1 MVPQAVVFHAE
12 AAHRGS
18 RRTPLTGRH
27 THYQERRAAL
37 WTLLVNG
44 RARSL
49 PWRLLRLAGGT
60 LVRMIG
66 FLLVRSVGEAL
77 DELAALLS
85 VYSRPRQLL
94 AARRERRRLRTDP
107 DGAAALLSPWWVPYR
122 HGLDFVSDLAAAL
135 TNQAADVAER
145 RRAAALAQAA
155 AEAAAGPAHSA
166 ARTHQVERRTG
177 EGDEDDDL
185 LAPDTGLLTR
195 FLTNPV
201 ALALTLFV
209 VAVLAGTRQAWG
221 TVSGGA
227 LSPAPASASDWWGL
241 YLESWHPLALGSDV
255 PAPAY
260 LLPLSLLASLL
271 GGSPAAA
278 VSVVLVLAAPLALW
292 GAWRLVRLVGRLLD
306 PAGMPTWLV
315 AAGAATY
322 ALVAGVSGAWGDGRL
337 GLVLLAAVLPW
348 LVHATFGFG
357 DPEADRRWRAAWRT
371 GLLLAV
377 ATACGPAVYPLF
389 VVLVLGVLA
398 LAVRFARDLV
408 ADRSVSLPPLVAL
421 GVVPVLLAP
430 WWLPLLLQG
439 RVGGLLLDPGR
450 LPAAVSGSLD
460 LVLGRLD
467 TLGAPAWLAWPVV
480 AAALLALVPRVS
492 RVAALVCW
500 AVALTAC
507 LVGALVSAPTV
518 EVIGGAVR
526 PGAAAMVP
534 VVAGALIVAGCVGAL
549 ALLQH
554 LRLAE
559 SAWRRRLAIVPAV
572 IALAVPTAGAIW
584 FAAGGHGDLSADE
597 QSDIP
602 AYMNQSSQLGP
613 EHGILIVR
621 GDVETGLRYVVRRGD
636 GDTVGDD
643 EILALTD
650 EDVAF
655 TENLRELVARPTP
668 EAVDELAARGIE
680 YVVLPAPA
688 DGRVAA
694 RLDASVGLVQASAED
709 RSTRAWRVDVPL
721 AEDAL
726 DGPTSWLR
734 VVLLVVQ
741 GIAIVVVLVL
751 AAPSVRPQR
760 RTRRNGDVADE

>member
-1 MVPQAVVFHAE
+1 MRRLLEVGVTISGTGRRETGLERSEYDQGQHDEVRRVLAVNTAGMLVRRDLLRELGGFDRHLPIFGNDLDFGWRAAAAGHRTVVVPQAVVFHAE

-107 DGAAALLSPWWVPYR
+107 DGAAALLAPWWVPYR

-278 VSVVLVLAAPLALW
+278 VECRARARRPAR
-292 GAWRLVRLVGRLLD
+292 AVGRL
-306 PAGMPTWLV
+306 
-315 AAGAATY
+315 AAGARGGTSPRPGRDAD
-322 ALVAGVSGAWGDGRL
+322 LAGRGRRGDLRPRRGRQRRL
-337 GLVLLAAVLPW
+337 G
-348 LVHATFGFG
+348 
-357 DPEADRRWRAAWRT
+357 RRSTRSRAAR
-371 GLLLAV
+371 G
-377 ATACGPAVYPLF
+377 GPALAGARHGRVRRP
-389 VVLVLGVLA
+389 GGGPA
-398 LAVRFARDLV
+398 LA
-408 ADRSVSLPPLVAL
+408 
-421 GVVPVLLAP
+421 
-430 WWLPLLLQG
+430 
-439 RVGGLLLDPGR
+439 GGLAHR
-450 LPAAVSGSLD
+450 A
-460 LVLGRLD
+460 
-467 TLGAPAWLAWPVV
+467 
-480 AAALLALVPRVS
+480 
-492 RVAALVCW
+492 
-500 AVALTAC
+500 
-507 LVGALVSAPTV
+507 
-518 EVIGGAVR
+518 
-526 PGAAAMVP
+526 
-534 VVAGALIVAGCVGAL
+534 
-549 ALLQH
+549 
-554 LRLAE
+554 
-559 SAWRRRLAIVPAV
+559 
-572 IALAVPTAGAIW
+572 
-584 FAAGGHGDLSADE
+584 AAGGGDRLRARGL
-597 QSDIP
+597 P
-602 AYMNQSSQLGP
+602 A
-613 EHGILIVR
+613 
-621 GDVETGLRYVVRRGD
+621 RR
-636 GDTVGDD
+636 
-643 EILALTD
+643 
-650 EDVAF
+650 
-655 TENLRELVARPTP
+655 RARPGR
-668 EAVDELAARGIE
+668 ARPRG
-680 YVVLPAPA
+680 
-688 DGRVAA
+688 
-694 RLDASVGLVQASAED
+694 
-709 RSTRAWRVDVPL
+709 PL
-721 AEDAL
+721 
-726 DGPTSWLR
+726 
-734 VVLLVVQ
+734 
-741 GIAIVVVLVL
+741 
-751 AAPSVRPQR
+751 RP
-760 RTRRNGDVADE
+760 